1 MTFKEAMEHYRAG
14 TATEEQRQM
23 VEEELE
29 KSKLIAEYMDA
40 QWEEETIIP
49 AAPMEEMKQ
58 VRKNLRRRNVLIVLT
73 CLVLVATLLL
83 ATVYIGIPAAES
95 HYSFVVIDAVCYHQS
110 LVYVFI
116 FAIIEIIKM
125 DVHPF

>member
-14 TATEEQRQM
+14 SATEEQRQM

-49 AAPMEEMKQ
+49 AAPM
-58 VRKNLRRRNVLIVLT
+58 
-73 CLVLVATLLL
+73 
-83 ATVYIGIPAAES
+83 
-95 HYSFVVIDAVCYHQS
+95 
-110 LVYVFI
+110 
-116 FAIIEIIKM
+116 
-125 DVHPF
+125 